1 MMHHDP
7 VLKLNQ
13 KPHTLF
19 GIISFVMVI
28 ISFILIL
35 ITIILSASSNG
46 LDDSSK
52 IIVGFLEWISVMFTV
67 AGFSIA
73 IVGEGA
79 VDMARIF
86 VHISLLLHFVGLIYH
101 GFVIFFGFIV

>member
-19 GIISFVMVI
+19 GIVSFIMVI
-28 ISFILIL
+28 LSFILII
-35 ITIILSASSNG
+35 ITIIMSSSSNG
-46 LDDSSK
+46 LDDSGK
-52 IIVGFLEWISVMFTV
+52 IMVGFLEWVSVMFTV
-67 AGFSIA
+67 AGLGVA

-79 VDMARIF
+79 VDMERIF
-86 VHISLLLHFVGLIYH
+86 VHISLLLHFIGLTYH
-101 GFVIFFGFIV
+101 GFVIFFGFIA